1 MAGLGTL
8 LEVRNPS
15 HVQMVKPVSIE
26 DSGRISKTPSIK
38 ALILSKEHS
47 SKYMEEHGV
56 FEPSCEMIGKT
67 IHCSIDTDIEKSEFA
82 FYVNL
87 NGERKATFWYTDRP
101 YIEYS
106 CGDEIIYDFQIVFFI
121 RIDGENIISKSI
133 KKKTSWS
140 ICDGVLEAV
149 RNLVDEKSVILELG
163 SGMGSRSLAEICT
176 VFSVEHDERFL
187 DIHQSVNYIHAPL
200 IDIEPLSAFNE
211 NKWYD
216 SEAIRK
222 NLPEKIDLVLVDGQ
236 PEKYGRSGLLHHLD
250 IFGENCIW
258 IIDDVLREKDQK
270 LANYI
275 SFEFDYIQYR
285 FWNFSILSK
294 SSLSGDILDTIK
306 KAAMNS
312 KYSMSANYV
321 SQYYPKTQLRKNTI

>member
-1 MAGLGTL
+1 
-8 LEVRNPS
+8 
-15 HVQMVKPVSIE
+15 
-26 DSGRISKTPSIK
+26 
-38 ALILSKEHS
+38 
-47 SKYMEEHGV
+47 MEEYGI
-56 FEPSCEMIGKT
+56 FEPSCEMVGKT
-67 IHCSIDTDIEKSEFA
+67 IYCSIDTDIENSEFA

-87 NGERKATFWYTDRP
+87 NEERKATFWYTDNHS
-101 YIEYS
+101 IEYS
-106 CGDEIIYDFQIVFFI
+106 CGEQIIYNFEIVFFI
-121 RIDGENIISKSI
+121 RISGEKIISKSI

-176 VFSVEHDERFL
+176 IFSVEHDERFL

-200 IDIEPLSAFNE
+200 TDIEPLSEFNE

-222 NLPEKIDLVLVDGQ
+222 NLPEKIDLVLVDGP

-250 IFGENCIW
+250 MFDENCIW

-306 KAAMNS
+306 NAAMNS
-312 KYSMSANYV
+312 KYSMSKNYV
-321 SQYYPKTQLRKNTI
+321 SLYYPNT